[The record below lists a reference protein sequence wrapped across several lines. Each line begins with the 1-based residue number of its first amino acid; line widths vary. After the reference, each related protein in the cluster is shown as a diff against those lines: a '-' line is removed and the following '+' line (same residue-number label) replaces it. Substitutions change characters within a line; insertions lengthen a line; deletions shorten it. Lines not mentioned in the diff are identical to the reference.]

1 MGPKCILV
9 MRHAEKPEEKGNRE
23 LSDAGQARAKK
34 LATYIPNNFGKPDFI
49 FAARD
54 SDESER
60 PRRTVEP
67 LHHATG
73 ICIHD
78 KIADKE
84 CRDLATELLTRQDLS
99 DQRIVVC
106 WHHGQIPKLMHA
118 LGAAAGTY
126 PDEWKEDVF
135 NEILLLDYRTCGKPI
150 VTRVKEPF

>member
-1 MGPKCILV
+1 
-9 MRHAEKPEEKGNRE
+9 MRHAERPNQNGNPD
-23 LSDAGQARAKK
+23 LSPAGHDRAKK

-49 FAARD
+49 FAAAD
-54 SDESER
+54 SKESER
-60 PRRTVEP
+60 PRKTVEP
-67 LHHATG
+67 LQDATG
-73 ICIHD
+73 IRIHD

-84 CRDLATELLTRQDLS
+84 CPDLATKLLTNQDFS
-99 DQRIVVC
+99 DKRIVVC

-150 VTRVKEPF
+150 VTKVKEPF